1 MPTADQGPNTQE
13 DRCAITSADGE
24 KVVMVASVSSVSQMT
39 NPAARLHAPATHAA
53 IESDTDPHNRHA

>member
-13 DRCAITSADGE
+13 DRCATTSAGGE

-39 NPAARLHAPATHAA
+39 NPAARHRLCFVKITFQ
-53 IESDTDPHNRHA
+53 